1 MSPSKTEMDPAK
13 RDLLLQKSKYF
24 LTATHEDFLA
34 YMTGDA
40 STIEELDRKYQEK
53 ERKRKKKELQRQMEN
68 LPLMRT
74 TIIEKTGRAL
84 LNCEALNTDEAKMK
98 TPLEALFGAKARSN
112 SLDIKNIIKVM
123 GYIGASNE
131 TFKNLFEKYK
141 KPLALKYEQLIFKDD
156 YGDFDESLVL
166 KEYKSFLSKKTDG
179 LFFAKRCDIH
189 YKDDGR
195 KNIWTLN
202 FGYEPEGKFL
212 FHNCSQTISKTQGR
226 IARIFSPKELSPC
239 LDELSKKLLSEVKKY
254 RASAQYKKAHKADVS
269 FEDLSPYDY
278 EKQVA
283 QSLSEMGWKTQ
294 VTKAS
299 GDQGCDV
306 LAVKG
311 GARVAIQCKYYSKPI
326 GNKAVQ
332 EINAAKSYYDANFAA
347 VVSNQSY
354 TPAAKLLATKL
365 QVALLHHSQLNGLL
379 KECQALKRGS
389 QS

>member
-1 MSPSKTEMDPAK
+1 MAVTNG
-13 RDLLLQKSKYF
+13 DLPKIQ
-24 LTATHEDFLA
+24 
-34 YMTGDA
+34 
-40 STIEELDRKYQEK
+40 ELVRKYQELELK
-53 ERKRKKKELQRQMEN
+53 RQERERKRKEKELQSQIAN

-74 TIIEKTGRAL
+74 TIVEKTGKAL
-84 LNCEALNTDEAKMK
+84 LNCEALNTDEARMN
-98 TPLEALFGAKARSN
+98 TPLEALFGNKARSN
-112 SLDIKNIIKVM
+112 ILDIKNIIKVM

-131 TFKNLFEKYK
+131 TFKNLFDKYK

-156 YGDFDESLVL
+156 YGDLDESLVL

-202 FGYEPEGKFL
+202 FGYEPESKSIFQK
-212 FHNCSQTISKTQGR
+212 CSQTISKTQQR

-239 LDELSKKLLSEVKKY
+239 LDDLAKKLLSNVKKY
-254 RASAQYKKAHKADVS
+254 RASAEYKKAHKADVT

-283 QSLSEMGWKTQ
+283 QSLSEMGWNTQ

-311 GARVAIQCKYYSKPI
+311 RARVAIQCKYYSKPI

-365 QVALLHHSQLNGLL
+365 QVALLHHSQLNSLL
-379 KECQALKRGS
+379 KECKALKRA
-389 QS
+389 

>member
-40 STIEELDRKYQEK
+40 STIEELD
-53 ERKRKKKELQRQMEN
+53 RKRKKKELQRQMEN

-156 YGDFDESLVL
+156 YGDFDESLIL

-189 YKDDGR
+189 YKEDGR

-239 LDELSKKLLSEVKKY
+239 LDELSKKLLSEVKKIPGQ
-254 RASAQYKKAHKADVS
+254 R
-269 FEDLSPYDY
+269 P
-278 EKQVA
+278 
-283 QSLSEMGWKTQ
+283 
-294 VTKAS
+294 
-299 GDQGCDV
+299 
-306 LAVKG
+306 
-311 GARVAIQCKYYSKPI
+311 IQ
-326 GNKAVQ
+326 
-332 EINAAKSYYDANFAA
+332 E
-347 VVSNQSY
+347 
-354 TPAAKLLATKL
+354 
-365 QVALLHHSQLNGLL
+365 
-379 KECQALKRGS
+379 GS
-389 QS
+389 

>member
-24 LTATHEDFLA
+24 LTATHEDWLA

-53 ERKRKKKELQRQMEN
+53 ERKRQERERKRKKKELQRQMEN

-84 LNCEALNTDEAKMK
+84 LNCEALNTDEARMK

-179 LFFAKRCDIH
+179 LFFAKRCD
-189 YKDDGR
+189 
-195 KNIWTLN
+195 
-202 FGYEPEGKFL
+202 
-212 FHNCSQTISKTQGR
+212 TIRMTGEKT
-226 IARIFSPKELSPC
+226 
-239 LDELSKKLLSEVKKY
+239 Y
-254 RASAQYKKAHKADVS
+254 
-269 FEDLSPYDY
+269 
-278 EKQVA
+278 
-283 QSLSEMGWKTQ
+283 
-294 VTKAS
+294 
-299 GDQGCDV
+299 
-306 LAVKG
+306 
-311 GARVAIQCKYYSKPI
+311 
-326 GNKAVQ
+326 
-332 EINAAKSYYDANFAA
+332 
-347 VVSNQSY
+347 
-354 TPAAKLLATKL
+354 
-365 QVALLHHSQLNGLL
+365 GLL
-379 KECQALKRGS
+379 TSDMSQRVNSYFTTVLKLSQKLRVESPGS
-389 QS
+389 FLQKSCLPVLMNSPRSFFRK